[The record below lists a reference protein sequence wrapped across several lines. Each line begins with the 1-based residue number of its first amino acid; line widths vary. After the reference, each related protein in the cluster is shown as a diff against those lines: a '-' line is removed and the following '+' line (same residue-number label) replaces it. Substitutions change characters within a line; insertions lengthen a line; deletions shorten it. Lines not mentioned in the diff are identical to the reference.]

1 MANGLNDTNICLIPK
16 VTKPNAMT
24 QFRPIS
30 LCNVSYKIISKVLC
44 QRLKKV
50 LPGLISETQSA
61 FVAGRQISDNV
72 MIAQEMFHALR
83 TKPSGR
89 NKRMAIK
96 TDMSKAYDRMEWSF
110 IEAVLH
116 KMGFSEI
123 WTSWVM
129 RCITS
134 ISVIARQEIKDVLG
148 IQNEGGMGTYLGIPE
163 DISGSKCKLFAFLK
177 DKLMHRMNGWTGRWL
192 SKGGKE
198 VLIKSILLALP
209 TYVMSTFLLPLE
221 ICENLASAIAQF
233 WWSSNPPKR
242 GIHWAKWDKVCLSR
256 EEGGIGFR
264 MIHEFNLALLAKQLW
279 RLVQFPDSLVA
290 RVPRGRYYRLSSPLR
305 VNAATGPSYVWTS
318 ISAARN
324 LLLLGIRQKIHSGY
338 EVKVWEDPWI
348 PTNPARPA
356 APMAPV
362 MHPNMRVSDLINQ
375 ESKDWDVGLLEN
387 YVHPDDIPFIR
398 SLVISSTHRRD
409 SYCWNFTR
417 NGQYTVKSGY
427 WVAQNLLNKTEEREV
442 LDPITRNLVRHNMRC
457 DNYCPRCG
465 EAEETVT
472 HAIFECPPALQVWSL
487 ASTPTSPNI
496 FPVSSIYTNM
506 DYLFW
511 RKNNIIEPDR
521 DMDPY
526 PWIIW
531 YIWKARNEKLFRGID
546 RDPLELVRHAES
558 ECQAWFDA
566 NDVVQPVTQA
576 NTNEEPQAISLG
588 NICLLDGSW
597 TSSANFSGC
606 GWAWMDG
613 SGNAQLM
620 GTRNFPRRES
630 ALHSEVEALRW
641 AMENMLQHSNCQS
654 FGTDCKE
661 LIAMVREP
669 QAWPSF
675 ATELERIET
684 LQICFPD
691 FKIVHG
697 MTNSY
702 HY

>member
-1 MANGLNDTNICLIPK
+1 M
-16 VTKPNAMT
+16 
-24 QFRPIS
+24 
-30 LCNVSYKIISKVLC
+30 
-44 QRLKKV
+44 
-50 LPGLISETQSA
+50 
-61 FVAGRQISDNV
+61 
-72 MIAQEMFHALR
+72 
-83 TKPSGR
+83 
-89 NKRMAIK
+89 
-96 TDMSKAYDRMEWSF
+96 
-110 IEAVLH
+110 
-116 KMGFSEI
+116 
-123 WTSWVM
+123 
-129 RCITS
+129 
-134 ISVIARQEIKDVLG
+134 LG

-221 ICENLASAIAQF
+221 ICENLTSAIAQF

-290 RVPRGRYYRLSSPLR
+290 RVLRGRYYRLGSPLR

-398 SLVISSTHRRD
+398 SLAISSTHRRD

-442 LDPITRNLVRHNMRC
+442 LDPSITKLQAVAWKLKAPTKICHLIWQLLTGHVAVTRNLVRRNMRC

-487 ASTPTSPNI
+487 ASTLTSPNI
-496 FPVSSIYTNM
+496 FPVSRIYTNM

-521 DMDPY
+521 DRDPY

-620 GTRNFPRRES
+620 ETRNFPRRES

-641 AMENMLQHSNCQS
+641 TMENMLQHSNCQS

-691 FKIVHG
+691 FKIVHVPRARNQSADFLAKTARSFHRELCFIG
-697 MTNSY
+697 CSIPVWLPRPPQV
-702 HY
+702 